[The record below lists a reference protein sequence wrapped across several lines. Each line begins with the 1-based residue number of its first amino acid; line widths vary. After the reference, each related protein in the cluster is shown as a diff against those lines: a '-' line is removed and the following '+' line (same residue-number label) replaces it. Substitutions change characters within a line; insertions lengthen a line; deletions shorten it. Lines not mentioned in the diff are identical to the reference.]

1 LSPGSLFAAAEG
13 PEEQPKETPSVG
25 SNGNDG
31 QTTQDILKPK
41 QIEALRE
48 RLLEEKQRILDL
60 YEQDLKAG
68 QESGDFGTEDLVDQ
82 ANAAWNR
89 ELNFALSDGERKQL
103 LQIDAAL
110 QRLDDGTYGF
120 CQHSGEAIAY
130 QRLHAVPWARY
141 TVDVQERIEK
151 GLLEPEEE
159 A

>member
-68 QESGDFGTEDLVDQ
+68 QASGDFGTEDLVDQ

-103 LQIDAAL
+103 LQIEAAL

>member
-1 LSPGSLFAAAEG
+1 M
-13 PEEQPKETPSVG
+13 G
-25 SNGNDG
+25 SNGNG
-31 QTTQDILKPK
+31 RTTEDILDPE
-41 QIEALRE
+41 QIEVLRK

-68 QESGDFGTEDLVDQ
+68 QETGDFGTEDLVDQ

-103 LQIDAAL
+103 LLIDAAIR
-110 QRLDDGTYGF
+110 RLDDGTYGF
-120 CQHSGEAIAY
+120 CLHSGEPIAFP
-130 QRLHAVPWARY
+130 RLQAVPWARY

-151 GLLEPEEE
+151 GLLEPEDE

>member
-1 LSPGSLFAAAEG
+1 M
-13 PEEQPKETPSVG
+13 G
-25 SNGNDG
+25 SNGNG
-31 QTTQDILKPK
+31 RTTEDILDPK
-41 QIEALRE
+41 QIEVLRK

-68 QESGDFGTEDLVDQ
+68 QETGDFGTEDLVDQ

-103 LQIDAAL
+103 LLIDAAIR
-110 QRLDDGTYGF
+110 RLDDGTYGF
-120 CQHSGEAIAY
+120 CLHSGEPIAFP
-130 QRLHAVPWARY
+130 RLQAVPWARY

>member
-1 LSPGSLFAAAEG
+1 LSPGSLFAAAGG

-68 QESGDFGTEDLVDQ
+68 QASGDFGTEDLVDQ

>member
-1 LSPGSLFAAAEG
+1 
-13 PEEQPKETPSVG
+13 VG
-25 SNGNDG
+25 SNGNDR
-31 QTTQDILKPK
+31 TTADILEPE
-41 QIEALRE
+41 QIEVLRE
-48 RLLEEKQRILDL
+48 RLQAEKQRILDL

-68 QESGDFGTEDLVDQ
+68 QQTGDFGTEDLVDQ

-103 LQIDAAL
+103 LLIEAAL
-110 QRLDDGTYGF
+110 ERLDQGSYGF
-120 CQHSGEAIAY
+120 CLHSGEPIAY
-130 QRLHAVPWARY
+130 PRLHAVPWARY

>member
-1 LSPGSLFAAAEG
+1 M
-13 PEEQPKETPSVG
+13 G
-25 SNGNDG
+25 SNGNG
-31 QTTQDILKPK
+31 RTTQDILDRK
-41 QIEALRE
+41 QVEVLRG

-68 QESGDFGTEDLVDQ
+68 QETGDFGTEDLVDQ

-103 LQIDAAL
+103 LLIDAAL
-110 QRLDDGTYGF
+110 QRLEDGTYGF
-120 CQHSGEAIAY
+120 CLHSGEPIAY
-130 QRLHAVPWARY
+130 PRLEAVPWARY
-141 TVDVQERIEK
+141 TVDVQEKIEK

>member
-1 LSPGSLFAAAEG
+1 
-13 PEEQPKETPSVG
+13 VG
-25 SNGNDG
+25 SNGNG
-31 QTTQDILKPK
+31 QTTEDILKPK
-41 QIEALRE
+41 EIATLRE

-68 QESGDFGTEDLVDQ
+68 QEPGDFGTEDLVDQ

-110 QRLDDGTYGF
+110 QRLDEGTYGF

-141 TVDVQERIEK
+141 TVDVQEKIEK

>member
-1 LSPGSLFAAAEG
+1 
-13 PEEQPKETPSVG
+13 VG
-25 SNGNDG
+25 SNGNG
-31 QTTQDILKPK
+31 RTTQDILDRK
-41 QIEALRE
+41 QVEVLRG

-68 QESGDFGTEDLVDQ
+68 QETGNFGTEDLVDQ

-103 LQIDAAL
+103 LLIDAAL
-110 QRLDDGTYGF
+110 QRLEDGTYGF
-120 CQHSGEAIAY
+120 CLHSGEPIAY
-130 QRLHAVPWARY
+130 PRLEAVPWARY
-141 TVDVQERIEK
+141 TVDVQEKIEK

>member
-1 LSPGSLFAAAEG
+1 M
-13 PEEQPKETPSVG
+13 G
-25 SNGNDG
+25 SNGNG
-31 QTTQDILKPK
+31 RTTEDILDPE
-41 QIEALRE
+41 QIEVLRK

-68 QESGDFGTEDLVDQ
+68 QETGDFGTEDLVDQ

-103 LQIDAAL
+103 LLIDAAIR
-110 QRLDDGTYGF
+110 RLDDGTYGF
-120 CQHSGEAIAY
+120 CLHSGEPIAFP
-130 QRLHAVPWARY
+130 RLQAVPWARY

>member
-1 LSPGSLFAAAEG
+1 M
-13 PEEQPKETPSVG
+13 G
-25 SNGNDG
+25 SNGNG
-31 QTTQDILKPK
+31 RTTQDILDRK
-41 QIEALRE
+41 QVEVLRG

-68 QESGDFGTEDLVDQ
+68 QETGDFGTEDLVDQ

-103 LQIDAAL
+103 LLIDAAL
-110 QRLDDGTYGF
+110 QRLEDGTYGF
-120 CQHSGEAIAY
+120 CLHSGEPIAY
-130 QRLHAVPWARY
+130 PRLQAVPWARY
-141 TVDVQERIEK
+141 TVDVQEKIEK